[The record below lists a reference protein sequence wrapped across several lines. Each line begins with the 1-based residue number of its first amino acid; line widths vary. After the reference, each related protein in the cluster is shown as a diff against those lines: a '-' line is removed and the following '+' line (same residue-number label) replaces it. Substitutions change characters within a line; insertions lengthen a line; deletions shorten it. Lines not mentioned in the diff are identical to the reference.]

1 VQSALSPEARAYALR
16 TGQAGVPSWVIANRC
31 WRDARERE
39 EGPEMADAGIEFSGL
54 NLVARDVA
62 ATVEFYRLL
71 GFSIL
76 DEKIWRTDSGSHH
89 TEGATLGGTFEIEID
104 SPALA
109 SVYNAGY
116 HADSEACATV
126 IGFRLPTREAVD
138 DFYGDLIRA
147 GYRGRQQPYDTFW
160 GARYAIVADPD
171 GRDVGLMSPS
181 EPARRSAP
189 PEI

>member
-1 VQSALSPEARAYALR
+1 MSALPTPVIGCRHDV
-16 TGQAGVPSWVIANRC
+16 GIAN
-31 WRDARERE
+31 E
-39 EGPEMADAGIEFSGL
+39 EGEEMTDAGIEFSGL
-54 NLVARDVA
+54 NLVARDVV
-62 ATVEFYRLL
+62 ATVDFYRRL
-71 GFSIL
+71 GFSIP
-76 DEKIWRTDSGSHH
+76 DNKIWRTNSGPHH
-89 TEGATLGGTFEIEID
+89 TEGATRGGTFEIEID

-116 HADSEACATV
+116 RSEPEACATV
-126 IGFRLPTREAVD
+126 IGFRLPTRKAVD
-138 DFYGDLIRA
+138 DLYAEVISG

-181 EPARRSAP
+181 DPARRSAP